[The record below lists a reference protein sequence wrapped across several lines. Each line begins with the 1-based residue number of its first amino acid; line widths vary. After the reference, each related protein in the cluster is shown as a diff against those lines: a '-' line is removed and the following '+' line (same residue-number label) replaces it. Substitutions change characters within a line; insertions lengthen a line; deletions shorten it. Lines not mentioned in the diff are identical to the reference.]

1 MALFRRSP
9 KSSPPL
15 RRRHEEIARQ
25 EAELRERLEKLERLV
40 AKVPVI
46 EKNRTE
52 RGPKDNRTDK
62 RFRVGARRASQ
73 RLHRRTQDFPAPSFD
88 AQRATRRP
96 DHFSASCGG
105 ACRRSD
111 LVDQQPAFVNNDHGR
126 DFGVDVG
133 YVARLARINLTEEEA
148 NAFQEQLDNVLDV
161 RLEKLRQ
168 ADVTHV
174 EAAAHVLP
182 IFNVFREDA
191 ASEWFTAE
199 GRAMRPERRTISLSS
214 LKS

>member
-62 RFRVGARRASQ
+62 RFRVSVAGQGGGSIGE
-73 RLHRRTQDFPAPSFD
+73 SKSS
-88 AQRATRRP
+88 RRP
-96 DHFSASCGG
+96 
-105 ACRRSD
+105 RS
-111 LVDQQPAFVNNDHGR
+111 
-126 DFGVDVG
+126 
-133 YVARLARINLTEEEA
+133 
-148 NAFQEQLDNVLDV
+148 
-161 RLEKLRQ
+161 
-168 ADVTHV
+168 
-174 EAAAHVLP
+174 
-182 IFNVFREDA
+182 
-191 ASEWFTAE
+191 
-199 GRAMRPERRTISLSS
+199 MRKERREGQIIFLLLVVALAVAVIWLISNLHS
-214 LKS
+214 